1 MESGSDYDKG
11 PPTVKV
17 LYNKDNTNMKKVM
30 YHLSYLDI
38 KHQSNPPT
46 PSVSRFSGTLAGK
59 GLYKSFDEHFVH
71 QN

>member
-1 MESGSDYDKG
+1 M
-11 PPTVKV
+11 
-17 LYNKDNTNMKKVM
+17 M

-38 KHQSNPPT
+38 KHQSPPPT

-71 QN
+71 QNLLKTLVNGYPDIHLQVYKSC